1 MAIEEEG
8 KHKNQNQQT
17 WGTWEELLLAS
28 AVKRHGFKNWDSVS
42 LEIQTKTS
50 LPLVLTTP
58 ENCQQK
64 YHDLNHRFNTNNKL
78 HHPTRKPPD
87 FQEQHE
93 NINTAGNSNTTNK
106 LVNIPWLEELRQLRV
121 AELKQEVQR
130 YDVSI
135 LTLQLKV
142 KRLEEERER
151 SVQGGDSNTQK
162 SDLKEERPE
171 IEKEHESGKPVSVSG
186 EESDW
191 ENRSVNESNSTGTGG
206 KGGGEDAV
214 GELEKLEPVRSG
226 SGEPDP
232 VMSGSNRR
240 EVEEGGGGGGDGG
253 EESCEVGDSVNQ
265 LSSESLSSGRKRK
278 GRESKEF
285 SVTGGDETVVVCSV
299 KSEPLVGF
307 LEMIRA
313 HKNGSLFES
322 LLENQEMDVYK
333 DMIRQHMDLE
343 AIQTKL
349 EQGSYSSSS
358 LLFFRDLLLLFN
370 NALVFFPKHSVQ
382 SLAAHELRSLVSN
395 EMRKETHSSDS
406 SVMPENIPPQPKSEL
421 ERSDSLLAK
430 HKSSIPVI
438 VCRKRSSISVKPSS
452 SSLGQKIEQQQQQSN
467 ENKSVNDLKPPTVE
481 QGLLKKKSDEK
492 PVTGA
497 RSTRRGKK
505 NLAKGSSSPSKKQ
518 NTSPDSKAVVPDKP
532 ETPKIEKKKGE
543 ALTLEKKKSAVDFLK
558 RIKKNSPAETP
569 KKNSRVASNGGGER
583 KKEGS
588 GGKGETGKDRVLRKS
603 SEKKPGKQESSPA
616 KRNVGRP
623 SKKAAE
629 VSRVS
634 GKRGRDIG
642 GKEAAK
648 KPRKRSRR

>member
-78 HHPTRKPPD
+78 HHHTRKPLD
-87 FQEQHE
+87 FQEQHN
-93 NINTAGNSNTTNK
+93 NINTADNSNTTNK

-151 SVQGGDSNTQK
+151 SAQGGDSNTQK

-171 IEKEHESGKPVSVSG
+171 IEKEQESGKPVSVSG

-232 VMSGSNRR
+232 VMSGSNRK

-278 GRESKEF
+278 GRERKEF

-322 LLENQEMDVYK
+322 LLENQEVDVYK

-382 SLAAHELRSLVSN
+382 SLAAHELRSQVSN

-421 ERSDSLLAK
+421 ERSDSLLSK

-505 NLAKGSSSPSKKQ
+505 NLAKGSGSPSKKQ
-518 NTSPDSKAVVPDKP
+518 NTSPDSKAAVPDKP
-532 ETPKIEKKKGE
+532 ETPKTEKKKGE
-543 ALTLEKKKSAVDFLK
+543 ASTLEKKKSAVDFLK

-629 VSRVS
+629 VSKVS
-634 GKRGRDIG
+634 GKRGRDNG

-648 KPRKRSRR
+648 RPRKRSRR

>member
-1 MAIEEEG
+1 
-8 KHKNQNQQT
+8 
-17 WGTWEELLLAS
+17 
-28 AVKRHGFKNWDSVS
+28 
-42 LEIQTKTS
+42 
-50 LPLVLTTP
+50 
-58 ENCQQK
+58 
-64 YHDLNHRFNTNNKL
+64 
-78 HHPTRKPPD
+78 
-87 FQEQHE
+87 
-93 NINTAGNSNTTNK
+93 
-106 LVNIPWLEELRQLRV
+106 
-121 AELKQEVQR
+121 
-130 YDVSI
+130 
-135 LTLQLKV
+135 
-142 KRLEEERER
+142 
-151 SVQGGDSNTQK
+151 
-162 SDLKEERPE
+162 
-171 IEKEHESGKPVSVSG
+171 
-186 EESDW
+186 
-191 ENRSVNESNSTGTGG
+191 
-206 KGGGEDAV
+206 
-214 GELEKLEPVRSG
+214 
-226 SGEPDP
+226 
-232 VMSGSNRR
+232 MSGSNRK

-278 GRESKEF
+278 GRERKEF

-322 LLENQEMDVYK
+322 LLENQEVDVYK

-382 SLAAHELRSLVSN
+382 SLAAHELRSQVSN

-406 SVMPENIPPQPKSEL
+406 SVMPETIPPQPKSEL
-421 ERSDSLLAK
+421 ERSDSLLSK

-505 NLAKGSSSPSKKQ
+505 NLAKGSGSPSKKQ
-518 NTSPDSKAVVPDKP
+518 NTSPDSKAAVPDKP
-532 ETPKIEKKKGE
+532 ETPKTEKKKGE
-543 ALTLEKKKSAVDFLK
+543 ASTLEKKKSAVDFLK

-629 VSRVS
+629 VSKVS
-634 GKRGRDIG
+634 GKRGRDNG

-648 KPRKRSRR
+648 RPRKRSRR